1 MPISRQTGAKR
12 RRWERRA
19 ESRPEEIVAAALE
32 LFVERGF
39 SATRL
44 DEVAR
49 RAGVSKG
56 TLYLYFESK
65 EALFRAVLLN
75 VALPILEQAEKR
87 VADHEGSARELVQQL
102 VLDWWGMIGETRIS
116 GIPKLMV
123 AEASNFPELA
133 RFFVDNVVRRG
144 RRIFTRV
151 IERGIAAG
159 EFRPCNAR
167 YAARVLMAP
176 MVFAAIWQHSLS
188 PFDEDAYDVS
198 DYLDLHL
205 DVFVRGLSVARSD

>member
-12 RRWERRA
+12 RRWERRK

-56 TLYLYFESK
+56 TLYLYFENK

-188 PFDEDAYDVS
+188 PFDADSYDVS